1 MERAAQTAPAVVVNV
16 SNAVGVGVIWNL
28 AAEGV
33 PVLALD
39 NDPHAPGLLSRH
51 AAHGVCPDPH
61 YDERGFIEAL
71 VEIGRRL
78 PRKGVLLPCQ
88 DDCVFAASRNAALLE
103 PYYLLPFSRWES
115 MRVLAEKVEQIAAA
129 RRAGVG
135 VPTTAFIRT
144 EGDLMPAA
152 EQVPFPAVLKSSDH
166 LAMRRR
172 KLGKVVRVEQ
182 PQELPAAYERVKECG
197 VVMLQE
203 VIPGDDD
210 CLFTLHSYLDAQGRP
225 LAQVIRRKLR
235 QHPRTFGE
243 CRFGTSLWVQD
254 VADHSYALLREVGFQ
269 GVSGVEFKR
278 DPRDGGLKFMEVNV
292 RHEIWHRLASAV
304 GVNLSYVA
312 YRDALG
318 SPVKAP
324 PPVDG
329 PRWILSSYDVPDS
342 VREIVRGEL
351 SAREW
356 LGSLKGTKVDGML
369 SLSDPV
375 PGVYEVGRRA
385 WRSAARRVRPS

>member
-1 MERAAQTAPAVVVNV
+1 MERAAQTAPAVVVSV
-16 SNAVGVGVIWNL
+16 ATAVGVGVIWNL

-39 NDPHAPGLLSRH
+39 SDPRAPGLLSRH

-61 YDERGFIEAL
+61 YDERGFIDTL

-78 PRKGVLLPCQ
+78 PRKGVLFPCQ

-115 MRVLAEKVEQIAAA
+115 MRVLSEKEQQIAAA
-129 RRAGVG
+129 QRAGVG
-135 VPTTAFIRT
+135 VPVTAFLRS
-144 EGDLMPAA
+144 EDDLMEAV

-172 KLGKVVRVEQ
+172 KLGKVVRVES
-182 PQELPAAYERVKECG
+182 PQELPAAYERVKGCG

-210 CLFTLHSYLDAQGRP
+210 HLFTLHSYLDAHGRP
-225 LAQVIRRKLR
+225 LAQIIRRKLR
-235 QHPRTFGE
+235 QHPRSFGE

-254 VADHSYALLREVGFQ
+254 VADCSYAVLRQVGFR

-278 DPRDGGLKFMEVNV
+278 DPRDGGFKFMEVNA
-292 RHEIWHRLASAV
+292 RHEIWHRLATAL
-304 GVNLSYVA
+304 GVNLSYIA

-318 SPVKAP
+318 SPLKAP

-342 VREIVRGEL
+342 LREIVRGEL

-369 SLSDPV
+369 SLNDPL
-375 PGVYEVGRRA
+375 PGVYEFGRRT
-385 WRSAARRVRPS
+385 WRTAASRVGPS